1 MAHQNFILLA
11 TAHDSE
17 TALLRYTVTL
27 HSHNKTSLK
36 RIIMDFFRTKFFFG
50 LALVGVSFKDRV
62 RVSFL
67 SIEQW
72 QFYESQV
79 EMD

>member
-17 TALLRYTVTL
+17 TALLRYTITL

-36 RIIMDFFRTKFFFG
+36 RIIMDFFRTKFFWF
-50 LALVGVSFKDRV
+50 SF
-62 RVSFL
+62 S
-67 SIEQW
+67 W
-72 QFYESQV
+72 G
-79 EMD
+79 